1 MDHDAGGFTV
11 IEALMAMAIMG
22 IGLLAILTLQV
33 SNTGFNSSSRQ
44 QTEGYTW
51 AMDLVE
57 NLLHGVYNTEANLQV
72 QGNAAVVGDGHIA
85 VQGPYTV
92 EWDVM
97 DNSANI
103 ANTRLVSVSIRHNNR
118 EVAQVNYTRVRESF

>member
-1 MDHDAGGFTV
+1 MGFTI
-11 IEALMAMAIMG
+11 IEVLLA
-22 IGLLAILTLQV
+22 LAILGFGLLTIATLQV
-33 SNTGFNSSSRQ
+33 NNTNFNSGSRQ

-51 AMDLVE
+51 AMDQVE
-57 NLLHGVYNTEANLQV
+57 NLLHGGYDTDADLQV
-72 QGNAAVVGDGHIA
+72 QGSAAVVGDGHMIT
-85 VQGPYTV
+85 QGPYTV
-92 EWDVM
+92 EWDVI